1 MKLAEEDYHERHR
14 MKTLMEKITD
24 KYEECLRN
32 KVLLKVNG
40 YYEEV
45 QEFGFI
51 VNEYHYY
58 VIFSFD

>member
-24 KYEECLRN
+24 KYEKCLRN
-32 KVLLKVNG
+32 EVLPKVNG

-51 VNEYHYY
+51 VNEYLYY